1 MNDLNE
7 FFGEPIFKYTSEDA
21 EADGI
26 LINLTKFNLR
36 WDNCPFN
43 YATANLMNKEY
54 LLKEKDKQQAEQI
67 KLNVPNTLDLIHQA
81 MEIMRRKSNNFTQP
95 DRFFNGMI
103 ELPDGSKQEIY
114 MAVNETGKFT
124 LMLPEDY

>member
-7 FFGEPIFKYTSEDA
+7 FFGEPVFKYTSEEA

-26 LINLTKFNLR
+26 LINITKLNLR

-43 YATANLMNKEY
+43 YATANLMSQGY
-54 LLKEKDKQQAEQI
+54 ILKEKNGEQSEQI
-67 KLNVPNTLDLIHQA
+67 KLNIPNVLDLIHQA
-81 MEIMRRKSNNFTQP
+81 MEIVRRKSNNFTQP
-95 DRFFNGMI
+95 DTFFNGLI
-103 ELPDGSKQEIY
+103 EFPDGSKQEIFI
-114 MAVNETGKFT
+114 AINETGKFT